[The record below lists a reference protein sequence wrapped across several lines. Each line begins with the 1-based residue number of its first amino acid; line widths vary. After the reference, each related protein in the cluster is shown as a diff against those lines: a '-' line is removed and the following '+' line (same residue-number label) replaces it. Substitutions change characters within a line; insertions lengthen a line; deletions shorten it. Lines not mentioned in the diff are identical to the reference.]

1 MIDSLKCII
10 DLANRAYQSI
20 RLCFIKKAQ
29 KPVFVASLF
38 ALATLFTFATF
49 ATLPKNKSYAAEI
62 ELPLLGDSSSS
73 IISKNQ
79 EYTLGKTWLQ
89 AFRSRVSQ
97 YDDPLLQQYMEQ
109 LLYDLVTHS
118 DLNDT
123 RLTLVIVN
131 NPTMNAFALPGGIIG
146 FHTGIFSFAK
156 NEDQMVSILAHELAH
171 LSQRHFARGIE
182 SRRNTSVV
190 SLAGLLATL
199 VLTATAG
206 GDAGLAAM
214 TATQAYALEEQL
226 RYSRGNEQ
234 EADRLGLKTMIRAGR
249 DPNAVAEMFESL
261 LKASRYNS
269 NRMPEFLLT
278 HPVTERRIADSRA
291 RTFRIQERHYPDN
304 PEFYLLQARALL
316 AIQVDP
322 KQSVAYFK
330 QLLASNTQQTEAA
343 EYGLALAYLAQKDFD
358 TARKRLERLSKAQPN
373 SLPFLYSSI
382 EVDIAEQRYKQA
394 LTALNRQLALNQNNY
409 PLLTLKAE
417 ALWGAHRYDE
427 AAITLNKL
435 RKQRPEDPHIWY
447 KLAEVRG
454 LAGDISG
461 VHEARAEYFILVGAL
476 DRARR
481 QLGLAAKLVE
491 ADFKRHSVV
500 KQRLRD
506 ITKMQERL
514 ERL

>member
-10 DLANRAYQSI
+10 DLPKRAYQII
-20 RLCFIKKAQ
+20 RLCLVKFVKKAQ
-29 KPVFVASLF
+29 IAIFLPTLI
-38 ALATLFTFATF
+38 ALTAI
-49 ATLPKNKSYAAEI
+49 NSSAAEI
-62 ELPLLGDSSSS
+62 ELPLLGDSSSG

-79 EYTLGKTWLQ
+79 EYILGKTWLQ

-97 YDDPLLQQYMEQ
+97 FDDPLLQQYMEH
-109 LLYDLVTHS
+109 LLYDLATHS
-118 DLNDT
+118 DLDDT

-131 NPTMNAFALPGGIIG
+131 NPTMNAFAVPGGIIG

-182 SRRNTSVV
+182 SRRSTSAI

-249 DPNAVAEMFESL
+249 DPNAAAEIFESL
-261 LKASRYNS
+261 LKATRYNS

-291 RTFRIQERHYPDN
+291 RTFNMQERHYPDN
-304 PEFYLLQARALL
+304 PEYYLLQARAKVTMQSD
-316 AIQVDP
+316 AAN
-322 KQSVAYFK
+322 SVAHFK
-330 QLLASNTQQTEAA
+330 QLLASNTQQQAA
-343 EYGLALAYLAQKDFD
+343 AKYGLALAYLAQKNYQAAADLLD
-358 TARKRLERLSKAQPN
+358 SLITEKPN
-373 SLPFLYSSI
+373 SMPFIYSRI
-382 EVDIAEQRYKQA
+382 EVDIADQKYQRA
-394 LTALNRQLALNQNNY
+394 LTRVNKQLALNQNNY
-409 PLLTLKAE
+409 PLMALKAE

-435 RKQRPEDPHIWY
+435 SKQRPEDPHIWY

-454 LAGDISG
+454 LAGNISG

-491 ADFKRHSVV
+491 ADFKRHSII

-506 ITKMQERL
+506 IVKMQERL